1 MRKVFQ
7 REYTKLCCGAEGC
20 TWLERGPCSVDM
32 VMAVWEGGG
41 LEGFLEAGI
50 DGIRG
55 LLGFHRGCRGREE
68 SR

>member
-1 MRKVFQ
+1 M
-7 REYTKLCCGAEGC
+7 
-20 TWLERGPCSVDM
+20 ERGPCSVDK

-41 LEGFLEAGI
+41 LEGFLEGGI